1 MNKLSSKLLFTAGLL
16 ISSIINIS
24 AETPLKSENINDYI
38 SENPFE
44 TMIRLGRMYSDNPL
58 YQMPNGNT
66 GTCFITTAT
75 TTGDGVIHPLNYT
88 RDSSPG
94 KYFVIVSKET
104 SLINRDNI
112 FILSITLNVD
122 PTSQILT
129 LFTDWDRDGEF
140 EKETALPILDIPSKT
155 ANYTLAV
162 PATASPGKTRIRI
175 QLEQRTPASN
185 CANINEGIVYD
196 FVIFIM
202 EATQS

>member
-75 TTGDGVIHPLNYT
+75 TTGDAIIYPLDYT
-88 RDSSPG
+88 RDTQPG
-94 KYFVIVSKET
+94 KHFVIVSKET
-104 SLINRDNI
+104 SLVTRGKT
-112 FILSITLNVD
+112 FILSITLNTD
-122 PTSQILT
+122 PASQALT
-129 LFTDWDRDGEF
+129 LYTDWNRDGEF
-140 EKETALPILDIPSKT
+140 EKETATPTLDISKKT

-162 PATASPGKTRIRI
+162 PATAEPGKTRIRLRI
-175 QLEQRTPASN
+175 EQNAPESAVAHVEN
-185 CANINEGIVYD
+185 GIVYD
-196 FVIFIM
+196 FVIYVM
-202 EATQS
+202 EQMQS